1 MCCGMGRLGLRRE
14 RRVCVREEHEWEK
27 AGKRENGRYLFGR
40 GISKVMRSASI
51 SHNDVSGRA
60 FWRPFPRDTWVFQ
73 TVFDDMNVIF
83 RSSSSTTP
91 SPVTTGTM
99 HMAWSCSLLLYAMM
113 QLDRVKNVHTT
124 NHQSQTRK
132 KALTSGIQI
141 THLSSGWA
149 CRLWL
154 FESDM

>member
-1 MCCGMGRLGLRRE
+1 MEEGWKKGRWEVFVRPWYFESHCKVQSPLHHVKGYALYSHAFRE
-14 RRVCVREEHEWEK
+14 HITK
-27 AGKRENGRYLFGR
+27 
-40 GISKVMRSASI
+40 
-51 SHNDVSGRA
+51 DVSGRA
-60 FWRPFPRDTWVFQ
+60 FVRPFPRDTWVFQ
-73 TVFDDMNVIF
+73 TVFDDMNVVF

-132 KALTSGIQI
+132 KALRTVRSGIQI